1 MLLGQTSAQAGLRL
15 APFTAGIPIGSLS
28 TGLLVNKS
36 GRYYFLGIL
45 CISTFAAGALAIS
58 TFSLTT
64 PVFPQFFNFFVLG
77 CGYGGTLT
85 VTVLALV
92 STVRR
97 SDQAVVTSANYAFR
111 STGGTIGA
119 TIGSAVF
126 QNVLARRLREYLG
139 DGKEA
144 ADVIRKVRERFGE
157 FEGLPERW
165 KGLVALAYMDA
176 LHAVFWTSLALGV
189 AAIICCSFMREN
201 VLHKT
206 LDRK

>member
-1 MLLGQTSAQAGLRL
+1 
-15 APFTAGIPIGSLS
+15 
-28 TGLLVNKS
+28 LVNKS
-36 GRYYFLGIL
+36 GRYYFLSTL
-45 CISTFAAGALAIS
+45 CTCTFAAGALAIS

-85 VTVLALV
+85 VTLLAIV
-92 STVRR
+92 SAVGR
-97 SDQAVVTSANYAFR
+97 SHQAVATSASFAFR
-111 STGGTIGA
+111 STGSTFGA

-126 QNVLARRLREYLG
+126 QNVLVRRLGAHLG
-139 DGKEA
+139 NGDEA
-144 ADVIRKVRERFGE
+144 ADIIRKVRERFEE

-176 LHAVFWTSLALGV
+176 LHAVFWTSLGLGI
-189 AAIICCSFMREN
+189 AAVFCCAFMREN